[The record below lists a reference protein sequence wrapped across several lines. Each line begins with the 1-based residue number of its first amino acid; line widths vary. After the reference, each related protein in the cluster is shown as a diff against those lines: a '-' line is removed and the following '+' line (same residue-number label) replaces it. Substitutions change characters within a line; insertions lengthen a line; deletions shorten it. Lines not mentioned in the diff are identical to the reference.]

1 MALNGQGYCAKCQ
14 KDVDSL
20 VSCPTCKKPVMVP
33 AGMAK
38 QIDRELKRNER
49 AEKKRLENEKVAR
62 GEKV

>member
-1 MALNGQGYCAKCQ
+1 MATTGGYCAGCK
-14 KDVDSL
+14 KDVDSY
-20 VSCPTCKKPVMVP
+20 VSCPTCKRPVMVP

-38 QIDRELKRNER
+38 KIDAELKRNAA